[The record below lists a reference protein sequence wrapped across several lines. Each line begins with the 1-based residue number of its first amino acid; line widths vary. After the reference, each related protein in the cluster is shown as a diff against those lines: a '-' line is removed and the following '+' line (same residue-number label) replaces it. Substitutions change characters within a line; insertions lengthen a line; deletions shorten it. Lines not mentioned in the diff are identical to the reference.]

1 MFWKTILE
9 KSKKHKWI
17 DKGEIMRVK
26 DLTIGS
32 LEDFTRSLCAGEM
45 TDINCKKVNGEVM
58 ALCVTRN
65 EKNIAMPTQTVSVD
79 NVTFFIDDLSSP
91 VGITVK
97 NTYKVSRDITEAWKV
112 SNYEA
117 LVEDTK
123 KFMDIQSKYDATK
136 NNDITNKFMVFAS
149 QKMIDEMDR

>member
-1 MFWKTILE
+1 
-9 KSKKHKWI
+9 
-17 DKGEIMRVK
+17 MRVK

-65 EKNIAMPTQTVSVD
+65 EKNITMPTQTVSVD

-117 LVEDTK
+117 LAEDTK

-136 NNDITNKFMVFAS
+136 NSDITDKFMVFAS
-149 QKMIDEMDR
+149 QRAIDQMDR

>member
-9 KSKKHKWI
+9 KKKMLKWV
-17 DKGEIMRVK
+17 DKGEIMRVR
-26 DLTIGS
+26 DLTIGT
-32 LEDFTRSLCAGEM
+32 LEDFTKTLCPGEI
-45 TDINCKKVNGEVM
+45 TDINCKKINGEVM

-65 EKNIAMPTQTVSVD
+65 EKNILMDTQTVSVD

-97 NTYKVSRDITEAWKV
+97 NSYRVSRDITESWKV

-117 LVEDTK
+117 LAEDTK
-123 KFMDIQSKYDATK
+123 RFIELQKEYETTK
-136 NNDITNKFMVFAS
+136 NKNITDVFMVYAS
-149 QKMIDEMDR
+149 QSRLKGMDR

>member
-1 MFWKTILE
+1 
-9 KSKKHKWI
+9 
-17 DKGEIMRVK
+17 MRVK

-32 LEDFTRSLCAGEM
+32 LEDFTSSLCAGEL
-45 TDINCKKVNGEVM
+45 TDINCKKINGEVM

-65 EKNIAMPTQTVSVD
+65 EKNIKMPTQEISID

-117 LVEDTK
+117 LAEDTK
-123 KFMDIQSKYDATK
+123 KFIDIQKEYDATK
-136 NNDITNKFMVFAS
+136 NKDITDKFMVFAS
-149 QKMIDEMDR
+149 QKMIDQMDR

>member
-1 MFWKTILE
+1 
-9 KSKKHKWI
+9 
-17 DKGEIMRVK
+17 MRVK
-26 DLTIGS
+26 ELTIGS
-32 LEDFTRSLCAGEM
+32 LEDFTRSLCSGEM
-45 TDINCKKVNGEVM
+45 TDISCKKINGEVM

-65 EKNIAMPTQTVSVD
+65 EKNIKMPTQEVSID

-117 LVEDTK
+117 LAEDTK
-123 KFMDIQSKYDATK
+123 RFIDIQKEYNTTK

-149 QKMIDEMDR
+149 QKMIDQMDR